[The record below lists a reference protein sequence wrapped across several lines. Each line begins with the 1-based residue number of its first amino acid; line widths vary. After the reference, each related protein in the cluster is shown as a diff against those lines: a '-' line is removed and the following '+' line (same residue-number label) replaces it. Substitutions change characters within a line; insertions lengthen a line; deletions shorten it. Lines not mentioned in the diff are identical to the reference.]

1 MKYKTQILLAF
12 ILFMI
17 GFWYIL
23 APAPSTIHDIP
34 PIPNSVKSDEP
45 GDTYQNPNIA
55 AYHSDLW
62 REDVTIFYKQSFERL
77 NSIFGIVFPAIK
89 LNHPPEESFQY
100 IRDQQRSTFLE
111 QYIFP
116 LRGSLFVN
124 GYEPIS
130 QTGKRFDSSSVPVEF
145 KGEYF
150 NSKTT
155 IRFYPVPLLT
165 RIIFYLGIWVAIIG
179 LYLLAKK
186 IFEGLRE

>member
-1 MKYKTQILLAF
+1 MGKIIQIIISLIFF
-12 ILFMI
+12 IL
-17 GFWYIL
+17 GLVYVL
-23 APAPSTIHDIP
+23 APSPQNINDIP
-34 PIPNSVKSDEP
+34 AIPNSVKSDEP

-55 AYHSDLW
+55 AYHSDWW
-62 REDVTIFYKQSFERL
+62 REDVTNFYKQSFEQL
-77 NSIFGIVFPAIK
+77 NNIFGIALPAIK

-130 QTGKRFDSSSVPVEF
+130 KAGKRFDSISVPVEF

-155 IRFYPVPLLT
+155 IRFYPVALHT
-165 RIIFYLGIWVAIIG
+165 RIIFYLGIWVAI
-179 LYLLAKK
+179 LSLLFLTKK
-186 IFEGLRE
+186 IWRDLKA